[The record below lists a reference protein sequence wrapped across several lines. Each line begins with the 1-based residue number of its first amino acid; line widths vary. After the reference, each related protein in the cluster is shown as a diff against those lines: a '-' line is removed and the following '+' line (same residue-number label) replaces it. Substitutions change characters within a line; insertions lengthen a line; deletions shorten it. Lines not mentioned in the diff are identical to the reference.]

1 MGFLKN
7 KTEDIVVSNS
17 QVVDNS
23 KAQEIAATI
32 DSMNESVD
40 TVAEHTAITSDEMMR
55 LAKSMSDVSG
65 TTSSVNRDVK
75 AVGDHVIELAQ
86 ASEDLLSYASQ
97 MSKRADDMKST
108 AETNRQNTSDV
119 MGQILVELNKSI
131 EESKSVEKVN
141 ELTKEILSISKQ
153 TNLLALNASIE
164 AARAGEMGRGFAVVA
179 NEIRSLADS
188 SNTAANNIQ
197 TINSMVVSAVQGLI
211 TSSDGMVKY
220 INDTVLPDYDGF
232 VQAGSQYSSDASY
245 INEIVTEVSNM
256 AVQLRNLVK
265 NITAEMNTIA
275 ETVEESSDDVS
286 AAVSTIQ
293 ELGSEIDAIV
303 KNLNKLKRI
312 Q

>member
-1 MGFLKN
+1 MGFMKN

-17 QVVDNS
+17 EVVDNS

-293 ELGSEIDAIV
+293 ELGSEIDTIV